1 MGGMAGHEAIPVRVH
16 SVAEAY
22 LYLQVTPCGACGK
35 GPIQS
40 QGELTR
46 RGQRAGAY
54 ELSVRCHSCGNKAA
68 IVFWIV
74 PPPTRESG
82 ASNII
87 NATGERSS
95 AIDLLGWLT
104 LFRSILEA
112 SEKTADKATARS
124 LAWEAAQCLD
134 EALKFFDADNEMP
147 QADAF
152 FSEASRQRYREHPQ
166 HFARSKWME
175 RRLKLPNA
183 AVRTASAPY
192 RKWWQFWK

>member
-1 MGGMAGHEAIPVRVH
+1 MDGMAGHGALPVRVH

-22 LYLQVTPCGACGK
+22 LYLQVSPCDGCGR
-35 GPIQS
+35 GPVVT
-40 QGELTR
+40 QGDLTR

-54 ELSVRCHSCGNKAA
+54 ELPARCHACGTIKTLEFL
-68 IVFWIV
+68 VV
-74 PPPTRESG
+74 PPPTRESA
-82 ASNII
+82 ASNTI
-87 NATGERSS
+87 NSTGERSS

-112 SEKTADKATARS
+112 SEKAADKATARAM
-124 LAWEAAQCLD
+124 AWEAAQCLD
-134 EALKFFDADNEMP
+134 EALKFYDADNEMP
-147 QADAF
+147 RADAF
-152 FSEASRQRYREHPQ
+152 FSDASRQRYREHPQ

-183 AVRTASAPY
+183 TVRTTAAPH

>member
-1 MGGMAGHEAIPVRVH
+1 MLCMAGHGSRTVHVH

-22 LYLQVTPCGACGK
+22 LYLQITPCGRCGR
-35 GPIQS
+35 GPVRT

-46 RGQRAGAY
+46 RGERAGAY
-54 ELSVRCHSCGNKAA
+54 EVIVRCEACQASDVKAFV
-68 IVFWIV
+68 IS

-82 ASNII
+82 ERNII
-87 NATGERSS
+87 NDTSERSS
-95 AIDLLGWLT
+95 AVDLLGWLT

-112 SEKTADKATARS
+112 SEKAADKATARA

-134 EALKFFDADNEMP
+134 EALKFYDADNEMP
-147 QADAF
+147 PADAF
-152 FSEASRQRYREHPQ
+152 FSEASRQRFREHPQ

-183 AVRTASAPY
+183 TVRTTSAPR

>member
-1 MGGMAGHEAIPVRVH
+1 MAGHGALPVRVH

-22 LYLQVTPCGACGK
+22 LYLQVTPCGKCGK
-35 GPIQS
+35 GPLHAE
-40 QGELTR
+40 GDLTR
-46 RGQRAGAY
+46 RGERAGAY
-54 ELSVRCHSCGNKAA
+54 ELPVLCQACGTADTMGFG
-68 IVFWIV
+68 IE

-87 NATGERSS
+87 NATQERST

-104 LFRSILEA
+104 LFRSILDA
-112 SEKTADKATARS
+112 SEKAADKATARA

-147 QADAF
+147 RPDAF
-152 FSEASRQRYREHPQ
+152 FSDASRQRYREHPQ

-183 AVRTASAPY
+183 TVRTTAAPH